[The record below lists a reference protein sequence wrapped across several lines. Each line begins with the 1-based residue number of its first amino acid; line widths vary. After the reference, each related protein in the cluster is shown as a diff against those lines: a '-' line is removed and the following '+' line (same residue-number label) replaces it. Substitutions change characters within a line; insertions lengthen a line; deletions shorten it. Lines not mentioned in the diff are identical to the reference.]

1 VVDIRISQKMTPSVL
16 SFVKKEWKTADNQ
29 YHRKVVDWKKQTKIL
44 TAYEEG
50 KLVGVLELYYVAGV
64 MHIEEII
71 VAFSHHKKGIGKL
84 LMEQAEEI
92 AKKEKL
98 HKLYLETGKTWGVA
112 NFYEKLGYIKT
123 GEMPKHYCSQDY
135 IQYSKFLT

>member
-1 VVDIRISQKMTPSVL
+1 MTPSVL

>member
-1 VVDIRISQKMTPSVL
+1 MVDIRISQKMTPSVL